1 MYKEKYYSK
10 ILLTLIIQIVSEF
23 LITQFFNFLFLY
35 LEISIFLF
43 VNVVN

>member
-10 ILLTLIIQIVSEF
+10 ILLIIQIVSEF

>member
-10 ILLTLIIQIVSEF
+10 IVLIIQIVSEF